1 MLIDRNGLATILN
14 IGIVCGVR
22 HLEWIVN
29 QPTELTVPC
38 AY

>member
-22 HLEWIVN
+22 HLEWIV